1 MATYNEKPYNDIYI
15 DNKSSHDICNGC
27 EYYHIGDEIEIT
39 GVDLLKDLDDYTVI
53 AEIKPKVKFKNELLR
68 KIAIRAIR
76 LFVYKIAYKT
86 VKGKRIDINCKD
98 ESMQDWDGTFTFT
111 YGNEGE
117 IKT

>member
-1 MATYNEKPYNDIYI
+1 MTTYNEKPCNDIYI
-15 DNKSSHDICNGC
+15 DNKSSHDICARC
-27 EYYHIGDEIEIT
+27 EYCHIGDEIEIT

-68 KIAIRAIR
+68 KIAIK
-76 LFVYKIAYKT
+76 LFGYKMTYKT
-86 VKGKRIDINCKD
+86 VEAKRIDINCKD